1 MDAGAAEGYVTELGY
16 TLGYYSELDPRHVC
30 QRLRQLGFQPPV
42 IRRAC
47 EPGFGQGLS
56 LAIHAVAGDVEWWGN
71 DLLPQHLATVRE
83 LAGGLTDRLHAYGE
97 PFADFCSRV
106 DLPVFDFIAMH
117 GVWSW
122 ISPTN
127 RTRLIEFIDRRLA
140 PRGVLYLSY
149 NLREAWA
156 PVLPLREFLVTHA
169 ARPEVANLPL
179 AERIE
184 AALKAAQAVVAGDLP
199 PARDDPAFERHL
211 RAIRHQSKPYLA
223 HEYFN
228 RDWQVF
234 ATEEIAESLLGTGLQ
249 YAGQA
254 GASAPPEERIRFRRD
269 LWVRGLTRLVSA
281 GDASPDDTACDTR
294 LPASPHLPSF
304 DVVWQFNDR
313 LLQRARRDPYLS
325 TLASPVTG
333 AGVELGWRTLLALSA
348 WRAGARSEA
357 AIGADIQAVLQALGH
372 PFVHRDVVIRD
383 PVEVHAMLQRE
394 VREFIEQTLPR
405 LRALG
410 IEAV

>member
-1 MDAGAAEGYVTELGY
+1 MGRTDTAAAEGYVTELAY
-16 TLGYYSELDPRHVC
+16 TLGYYPELDPRQVC
-30 QRLRQLGFQPPV
+30 ERLRQLGFEPPA

-71 DLLPQHLATVRE
+71 DLLPQHLATVGE
-83 LAGGLTDRLHAYGE
+83 LAGGLADRLHVFGE
-97 PFADFCSRV
+97 SFADFCSRG
-106 DLPVFDFIAMH
+106 DLPEFDFIAMH

-122 ISPTN
+122 ISSAN
-127 RTRLIEFIDRRLA
+127 RARLIEFVVRQLA

-156 PVLPLREFLVTHA
+156 PVRPLREFLVAHA
-169 ARPEVANLPL
+169 ARPELAALPL

-184 AALKAAQAVVAGDLP
+184 AALEAAQAVVAGDLP
-199 PARDDPAFERHL
+199 PARDDPGFERHL
-211 RAIRHQSKPYLA
+211 RSIRHQSKAYLA

-234 ATEEIAESLLGTGLQ
+234 DTEEIAGSFRGTGLQ

-254 GASAPPEERIRFRRD
+254 RASAPAEGAARFRRD
-269 LWVRGLTRLVSA
+269 LWVRGLTRLA
-281 GDASPDDTACDTR
+281 PRQHTPTAQASPRPARFDLVSR
-294 LPASPHLPSF
+294 L
-304 DVVWQFNDR
+304 NDR
-313 LLQRARRDPYLS
+313 LLQRALRDPYLS

-333 AGVELGWRTLLALSA
+333 GGVELGWRTLLALSA
-348 WRAGARSEA
+348 WRAGVRGESAMA
-357 AIGADIQAVLQALGH
+357 ANIQAALQALGH

-383 PVEVHAMLQRE
+383 PAEVQVMLQRE
-394 VREFIEQTLPR
+394 ACEFIEQTLPR

-410 IEAV
+410 IEAD